1 MLHKIYHQLIFIVV
15 LITYFIQLMATI
27 YISIVYSI
35 SIISGQVTWL
45 RTMDSTVLSVGAD
58 TFSSDTRL
66 AVVHV
71 ARSVHSV
78 SGHTWIFPH
87 PVTRGQTST
96 PSRVT

>member
-1 MLHKIYHQLIFIVV
+1 MLSNLIKFTVYLSNICIYNNYL
-15 LITYFIQLMATI
+15 
-27 YISIVYSI
+27 SIYSI

-87 PVTRGQTST
+87 PVTRGQIST
-96 PSRVT
+96 QSHDT

>member
-1 MLHKIYHQLIFIVV
+1 
-15 LITYFIQLMATI
+15 
-27 YISIVYSI
+27 
-35 SIISGQVTWL
+35 
-45 RTMDSTVLSVGAD
+45 MDSTVLSVGAD

-87 PVTRGQTST
+87 PVTRGQIRLAVMLSDGD
-96 PSRVT
+96 V